1 MQHAFFA
8 FADVL
13 DAALATGEQFTAWL
27 DAETS
32 DFVRFNHA
40 RVRQAGHVTQAYL
53 TLRLVAQQKP
63 ASVTLA
69 LSGQLAEDTALVL
82 QQLAELRTQLDDIT
96 ADPHLLLC
104 DERHLMANED
114 VNPRLDAAA
123 IVHAVTTEAAGYDW
137 VGILACGAIA
147 SGYASS
153 TGSRLWSESTSFNLD
168 WSVYAHGDKA
178 VKSSYAGKVW
188 DEGIFAHKLRLGVA
202 QLALLERPAKTLAPG
217 GYRAYFAPVAVESLL
232 SMFNWGGW
240 SEKQLRVKRSPL
252 LKLQTGEVAL
262 SPLVTLTE
270 NTAEGLAPAFQGEGF
285 LKPTQVPLITQGK
298 LTGSLV
304 SPRTAK
310 EFALTA
316 NADAEETAQSLHMAA
331 GELPEAD
338 VLQRLGTGLYVS
350 NLWYLNFSDRMNARI
365 TGMTRFATFWVEDGQ
380 IVAPV
385 NVMRFDDSLFRLL
398 GEQLE
403 ALTVERALLVDTD
416 TYGSRHTASS
426 LLPGALVRRVE
437 LVL

>member
-1 MQHAFFA
+1 MQNAFFA
-8 FADVL
+8 LADVL
-13 DAALATGEQFTAWL
+13 DEALATGEQFTAWL

-53 TLRLVAQQKP
+53 NLRLVAQQKP

-69 LSGQLAEDTALVL
+69 LSGQLAADRALVL
-82 QQLAELRTQLDDIT
+82 EQLAELRAQLADV
-96 ADPHLLLC
+96 APDPHLLLC
-104 DERHLMANED
+104 DELHLIANGD
-114 VNPRLDAAA
+114 IHPRLDAAA
-123 IVHAVTTEAAGYDW
+123 IARAVTTEAKGYDL
-137 VGILACGAIA
+137 VGILACGVIA
-147 SGYASS
+147 NGYASS
-153 TGSRLWSESTSFNLD
+153 AGSRLWSQASSFNLD

-178 VKSSYAGKVW
+178 VKSSYAGQVW
-188 DEGIFAHKLRLGVA
+188 DEGIFAQKLRQGVA
-202 QLALLERPAKTLAPG
+202 QLKLLERPAKTLAPG

-232 SMFNWGGW
+232 SMLNWGGW

-270 NTAEGLAPAFQGEGF
+270 NTAQGLAPAFQGEGF
-285 LKPTQVPLITQGK
+285 LKPGQVPLVTQGK

-310 EFALTA
+310 EFGLAV
-316 NADAEETAQSLHMAA
+316 NADTEETAQSLHMAA
-331 GELPEAD
+331 GDLAEAD
-338 VLQRLGTGLYVS
+338 VLRRLGTGLYIS

-403 ALTVERALLVDTD
+403 ALTAERALLVDTD

-426 LLPGALVRRVE
+426 LLPGALVSRVE